1 MNLLLKNAGIN
12 DPASAHHGKT
22 LDLLIQDGVIQE
34 VGTGLT
40 APAGT
45 TIVDKPGLLVSPGW
59 FDMRA
64 FFREPGDEQKETIR
78 SGQKAAAQG
87 GFTGVMVMPSTHPVI
102 QTHADVNFIKAKATG
117 FPVDVYP
124 GGALTEQLEGKEL
137 SGMYD
142 MKLAGAVAFTDVK
155 KSIGNSGVMLRALQ
169 YAGNLGAPV
178 ISYADDPGLTAKLQA
193 TESPFTTLLGFKGAP
208 AIAEE
213 IAVQRDLSLV
223 KYANLPMHISGIST
237 REAAMRIREA
247 KAAGIPVTA
256 EVYVYHLLLDD
267 TSLEGFSSLYKVKP
281 PLRTAD
287 DVHALREAV
296 IDGTIDVICSDH
308 SPEDL
313 ESKDVEF
320 DYAAYG
326 MISLESFYGVLN
338 AAFSGSLSRE
348 RMYEVLV
355 KNPRSILGLEVP
367 SIAKGTNANITV
379 YHPTDEWIFGKEHVQ
394 SKSANTPFTGTTFT
408 GKPLGIYNQGKWIP
422 SGS

>member
-12 DPASAHHGKT
+12 DPASVHHGKT
-22 LDLLIQDGVIQE
+22 LDLLIRDGVIQE
-34 VGTGLT
+34 
-40 APAGT
+40 AGT
-45 TIVDKPGLLVSPGW
+45 ALNVPPDTMVTDIPGIEVSPGW

-87 GFTGVMVMPSTHPVI
+87 GFTGVMIMPSTHPAI
-102 QTHADVNFIKAKATG
+102 QTNADVSFIKTKAGG
-117 FPVDVYP
+117 FPVDVFP
-124 GGALTEQLEGKEL
+124 AGVLTEHLEGKEL

-155 KSIGNSGVMLRALQ
+155 KPIGNSGVMLRALQ
-169 YAGNLGAPV
+169 YATNLGAPV

-213 IAVQRDLSLV
+213 IAVQRDLSLM
-223 KYANLPMHISGIST
+223 KYAGVALHLSGIST
-237 REAAMRIREA
+237 REAVSKIREA
-247 KAAGIPVTA
+247 KKAGLPVTA

-267 TSLEGFSSLYKVKP
+267 TSLEGFSSHYKVKP

-287 DVHALREAV
+287 DVLALREAV

-326 MISLESFYGVLN
+326 MVSLESFYGVLN
-338 AAFSGSLSRE
+338 AAFKGGLSRE

-355 KNPRSILGLEVP
+355 KNPRRILGIEVP
-367 SIAKGTNANITV
+367 SITKGAIANLTV
-379 YHPTDEWIFGKEHVQ
+379 YHPAQEWTFGKEHVQ
-394 SKSANTPFTGTTFT
+394 SKSSNTPFTGTTFK
-408 GKPLGIYNQGKWIP
+408 GKPIGIYNQGEWMP
-422 SGS
+422 SGL

>member
-1 MNLLLKNAGIN
+1 MNLLLKNVRIN
-12 DPASAHHGKT
+12 DPSSSLHGKNT
-22 LDLLIQDGVIQE
+22 DVLVNNGIIQE
-34 VGTGLT
+34 TGNGLT
-40 APAGT
+40 APAETVVVEEAG
-45 TIVDKPGLLVSPGW
+45 VEVSPGW
-59 FDMRA
+59 LDLRA

-87 GFTGVMVMPSTHPVI
+87 GFTGVVVMPSTHPAI
-102 QTHADVNFIKAKATG
+102 QTHADVSFIKARATG
-117 FPVDVYP
+117 YPVDVFP

-137 SGMYD
+137 AGMYD

-155 KSIGNSGVMLRALQ
+155 RAIGNSGVMLRALQ

-223 KYANLPMHISGIST
+223 KYAGVPIHISGIST
-237 REAAMRIREA
+237 RDAVNRIREA
-247 KAAGIPVTA
+247 KKEGVPVTA

-267 TSLEGFSSLYKVKP
+267 TSLEGFSSMYKVKP

-287 DVHALREAV
+287 DVLALREAV

-338 AAFSGSLSRE
+338 AAFKGSLSRE

-355 KNPRSILGLEVP
+355 KNPRRILGIDVP
-367 SIAKGTNANITV
+367 SITKGAIANLTV
-379 YHPTDEWIFGKEHVQ
+379 YHPATAWTFGKEHIQ
-394 SKSANTPFTGTTFT
+394 SKSSNTPFTGTTFK
-408 GKPLGIYNQGKWIP
+408 GKPIGIYNQGEWVP
-422 SGS
+422 TGL